1 MSRLLWL
8 IILAIWIIFL
18 TWKWWLFVC
27 NPDSTDT
34 VDYGCDTMTLTD
46 GNNLSYEG
54 EGNVKFL
61 RSNANLLLTD
71 SYLDNALATVN
82 NYLIDNSE
90 RAVTITG
97 HYESGERNSNSNYK
111 NLGEARAD
119 QIKQIFLKNG
129 VRKNQV
135 MIKSSQFKAKCSTG
149 DTLSQA
155 ASFAFGKAQ

>member
-1 MSRLLWL
+1 MTW
-8 IILAIWIIFL
+8 IWWF
-18 TWKWWLFVC
+18 FVC
-27 NPDSTDT
+27 QPDSAPA
-34 VDYGCDTMTLTD
+34 VDNGCNTMTITD
-46 GNNLSYEG
+46 GSNLNYEG

-61 RSNANLLLTD
+61 RSNSNLLLTD

-82 NYLIDNSE
+82 NYLIDNSG

-97 HYESGERNSNSNYK
+97 HYESGERNSNSNFT

-135 MIKSSQFKAKCSTG
+135 LTKSSQFKATCSVG
-149 DTLSQA
+149 DTLSKA
-155 ASFAFGKAQ
+155 ASFTFGKAQ